1 MRQHKKK
8 IGKKITGGSIKNRL
22 LISILLLATVP
33 LVGMSFAINRN
44 AEEVIRQNSKNL
56 AVEMLKQTAVNINY
70 YVNQMET
77 SVNNL
82 GNSITIGTGLVG
94 SLYAEDEL
102 TVFDAQRDLQAQ
114 IATAQS
120 SDKSIKAI
128 TVLLSEEEQFGTNLL
143 IPKDE
148 IWNNEALLSNYEYQW
163 RVLAGGENSSVVLL
177 KQFAYSF
184 SQKGA
189 EDKKVI
195 LAADLNIN
203 KVLSNLDS
211 IGLMENSTLYLTAE
225 SGEIIYTSD
234 EGMAELPEEIWKIVT
249 GKEDELSGVT
259 RDGDLIYYSG
269 LENGWNVILAIP
281 EAVLT
286 KDLDESVRFVMIG
299 LIALVILAV
308 LVGIWI
314 SGSVSKPVNH
324 LVEIMR
330 KAENGDLTV
339 SAKTVGSKE
348 FALLGKSFNH
358 MMKNMCHSMIS
369 TEEQAVK
376 TRREADMLQQIVRK
390 TVEEFEALNLAIAGI
405 AEGSNSQAEDAQKT
419 MHAMEQLADGIG
431 QVVERSDDILFV
443 SRETKEQ
450 MITVQG
456 SMNHLTDSVNE
467 SLDITRTT
475 NEQIYELIDLT
486 NSVSDVMNFVE
497 SISEQTNLLSL
508 NASIEA
514 ARAGEAG
521 RGFAVVAE
529 EVRKLAEQSKTA
541 TDEVKNILQN
551 IGNKTGEV
559 SNLIAKSGS
568 IYEDQR
574 RSVDATNVIFET
586 MNEKLIAMNKKLDD
600 IKQYTGAMQ
609 NLKQNMGQRMENIAA
624 VTEEVAA
631 STEQVNNL
639 SKNQK
644 TEMDALLKLAER
656 LERFMGE
663 LLESVATFETGK
675 QEM

>member
-1 MRQHKKK
+1 
-8 IGKKITGGSIKNRL
+8 
-22 LISILLLATVP
+22 
-33 LVGMSFAINRN
+33 
-44 AEEVIRQNSKNL
+44 
-56 AVEMLKQTAVNINY
+56 
-70 YVNQMET
+70 
-77 SVNNL
+77 
-82 GNSITIGTGLVG
+82 
-94 SLYAEDEL
+94 
-102 TVFDAQRDLQAQ
+102 
-114 IATAQS
+114 
-120 SDKSIKAI
+120 
-128 TVLLSEEEQFGTNLL
+128 
-143 IPKDE
+143 
-148 IWNNEALLSNYEYQW
+148 
-163 RVLAGGENSSVVLL
+163 
-177 KQFAYSF
+177 
-184 SQKGA
+184 
-189 EDKKVI
+189 
-195 LAADLNIN
+195 
-203 KVLSNLDS
+203 
-211 IGLMENSTLYLTAE
+211 
-225 SGEIIYTSD
+225 
-234 EGMAELPEEIWKIVT
+234 
-249 GKEDELSGVT
+249 
-259 RDGDLIYYSG
+259 
-269 LENGWNVILAIP
+269 
-281 EAVLT
+281 VLT

-390 TVEEFEALNLAIAGI
+390 IVEEFEALNLAIAGI

-609 NLKQNMGQRMENIAA
+609 DLKQNMGQRMENIAA